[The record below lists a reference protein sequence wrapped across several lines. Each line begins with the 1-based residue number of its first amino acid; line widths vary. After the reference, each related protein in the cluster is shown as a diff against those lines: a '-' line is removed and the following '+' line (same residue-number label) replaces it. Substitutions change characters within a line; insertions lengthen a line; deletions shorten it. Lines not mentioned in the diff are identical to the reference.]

1 MVHKLVQLN
10 SSAVVLVTFGKQLL
24 HDLQSMVLVD
34 AARFEEKVH
43 FRLIHPTITILID
56 GAELL
61 PEFARFFC
69 LTNSQFFLVHLSQE
83 FKLL

>member
-1 MVHKLVQLN
+1 VVHKLVQLN
-10 SSAVVLVTFGKQLL
+10 SSAVVLIAFGEQLL

-34 AARFEEKVH
+34 AARFKEQVH
-43 FRLIHPTITILID
+43 FRLIHSTITIFID
-56 GAELL
+56 GSELL

-69 LTNSQFFLVHLSQE
+69 LTNSQFFWVHLSQE